1 MATQPERHASTK
13 DPSTWADYNTALAA
27 VQAGHGDGISYVLT
41 ENDPFSAIDLDNCRH
56 LETHSI
62 DAWAQLYMQF
72 AVTSYQE
79 VTPSGTGIRIWG
91 LADGANLNRKFSLE
105 IDGKDI
111 AVELFRRTRK
121 VLTITGY
128 RLNTVREL
136 TNIDK
141 LFDWGV
147 IWGERRKAAAM
158 NTASV
163 NGHHFN
169 GNGSSYSV
177 DEIEQIVRNGAPEG
191 ANRSNTFHTIVGHYV
206 GCGWD
211 VARIL
216 EHLQQFPHGIGE
228 RYIREDRLHNEI
240 DRSARKFKKVELPSS
255 GAAWSNGF
263 EAEAPPPPQPEPE
276 EENDPELKEDQD
288 PDEDSDLDDSDLN
301 EDLDGDDLDE
311 EPQRSDLPPMYRY
324 GDPDPRPI
332 KSWAIKRLMPAVGHG
347 ILGGQ
352 WGTYKTFTVFDL
364 AACMMTGQPFVGYP
378 VKRQCGVL
386 LLAAEG
392 ADEVRLRMQAVVN
405 AKYGNM
411 PRAPFC
417 WYEMAPTLLHRDSV
431 NMLVAMGEQA
441 GASIQ
446 AEFGLP
452 LGLFIIDTMAVAAG
466 YHEQGAE
473 NDSAVVT
480 AVMRVLKDVAERLS
494 CFVLGVDHYGKNL
507 DAGIKGSVAKETQGD
522 LVLACLGER
531 ERNGSVTNPRLAVRK
546 CRGGVQG
553 REFPFTTRVVEH
565 PEKDEDGEAITTLVI
580 DWQPVPPGGAQPQ
593 AEPDPWAQGR
603 RQDQRTAAL
612 RLKRVLMGILAD
624 QGVELLIPP
633 DGPVVRMVAQRI
645 VQKEFYTHT
654 PVDGSPE
661 QKRKARHMQFSRAL
675 AWAEDKQLIGVEEI
689 DDVTYLRLTRPD
701 PKDDDGEEPE

>member
-1 MATQPERHASTK
+1 
-13 DPSTWADYNTALAA
+13 
-27 VQAGHGDGISYVLT
+27 
-41 ENDPFSAIDLDNCRH
+41 
-56 LETHSI
+56 
-62 DAWAQLYMQF
+62 
-72 AVTSYQE
+72 
-79 VTPSGTGIRIWG
+79 
-91 LADGANLNRKFSLE
+91 
-105 IDGKDI
+105 
-111 AVELFRRTRK
+111 
-121 VLTITGY
+121 
-128 RLNTVREL
+128 
-136 TNIDK
+136 
-141 LFDWGV
+141 
-147 IWGERRKAAAM
+147 
-158 NTASV
+158 
-163 NGHHFN
+163 
-169 GNGSSYSV
+169 
-177 DEIEQIVRNGAPEG
+177 
-191 ANRSNTFHTIVGHYV
+191 
-206 GCGWD
+206 
-211 VARIL
+211 
-216 EHLQQFPHGIGE
+216 
-228 RYIREDRLHNEI
+228 
-240 DRSARKFKKVELPSS
+240 
-255 GAAWSNGF
+255 
-263 EAEAPPPPQPEPE
+263 
-276 EENDPELKEDQD
+276 
-288 PDEDSDLDDSDLN
+288 
-301 EDLDGDDLDE
+301 
-311 EPQRSDLPPMYRY
+311 MYCY

-364 AACMMTGQPFVGYP
+364 AACMMTGQPFLGYP

-405 AKYGNM
+405 AKCGNM

-417 WYEMAPTLLHRDSV
+417 WYETAPTLLHKDSV
-431 NMLVAMGEQA
+431 NVLVAMGEQA
-441 GASIQ
+441 AASIQ
-446 AEFGLP
+446 AAFGLP

-494 CFVLGVDHYGKNL
+494 CFVLGIDHYGKNL

-580 DWQPVPPGGAQPQ
+580 DWQSPGGAQPPP
-593 AEPDPWAQGR
+593 ESNPWAQSR
-603 RQDQRTAAL
+603 RQDQRTAVL
-612 RLKRVLMGILAD
+612 RLQRVLMSILAD
-624 QGVELLIPP
+624 QGVELAIPP
-633 DGPVVRMVAQRI
+633 DGPVVRMVEQEI
-645 VQKEFYTHT
+645 VRTEYFTRT

-689 DDVTYLRLTRPD
+689 NDVTYLRLTRPD
-701 PKDDDGEEPE
+701 PEDDDEKPEPE